1 VATAAVNR
9 ELIRVIAEEMAN
21 GVDTAVECWMSK
33 IDLALTDVHLTTLG
47 RLNAVREIVE
57 SYKHLT
63 GRLEFDR
70 CQASALQSLKGN

>member
-1 VATAAVNR
+1 
-9 ELIRVIAEEMAN
+9 
-21 GVDTAVECWMSK
+21 
-33 IDLALTDVHLTTLG
+33 VHLTTLG

-70 CQASALQSLKGN
+70 CRASALQSLKGN

>member
-1 VATAAVNR
+1 VATTAVNR

-21 GVDTAVECWMSK
+21 GVDIAVECWMSK

-63 GRLEFDR
+63 GRLELDR
-70 CQASALQSLKGN
+70 CRATALQSLKGN